1 MIIYA
6 YCLKDLFYVIDVQ
19 LVQSMLLVYLLL
31 CSFSVTWLRW
41 MYHAF
46 CVHVFLM
53 FVLIILLF
61 SGSIRCVFCFVFCVF
76 FLVGYMI
83 RFLLLSFFILLY
95 PTLLYSILLY
105 FYFLFL
111 FYFYIYSIYIIHID
125 ITNNLQISSSFNPLF
140 HREYLEAINLYG
152 CLCSSDLFF
161 N

>member
-1 MIIYA
+1 MLTFWNT
-6 YCLKDLFYVIDVQ
+6 CFMWLMFNWFNPCCW
-19 LVQSMLLVYLLL
+19 LLVYLLL

-83 RFLLLSFFILLY
+83 RFLLLSFFTLLY
-95 PTLLYSILLY
+95 PVLFYSIQFYSISISVLFLYLLYL
-105 FYFLFL
+105 
-111 FYFYIYSIYIIHID
+111 YIYSIYIS
-125 ITNNLQISSSFNPLF
+125 TLF
-140 HREYLEAINLYG
+140 I
-152 CLCSSDLFF
+152 
-161 N
+161 